1 MTSSVLKD
9 TLLVREMPRG
19 LHWQLIA
26 LWFGVAAFGSTT
38 PWAEAAVPGGIEV
51 IPLPAE
57 VEGVWFDERPVMVTS
72 GPGAEPVAIIGIPL
86 GAQPGTRHVVIDAS
100 TGSYRHSFT
109 VVEKAYPEQHITIA
123 NQRMVTPANQ
133 DLDRI
138 RREAARMRAQ
148 YKRFEPPPEP
158 LPGQVQQSP
167 FPLLQ
172 PVQGRVSSEF
182 GLRRFYNGEAR
193 RPHSGLDIA
202 AAEGTPIVASA
213 AGLVSLTGDF
223 YFNGNT
229 VFLDH
234 GSGLVTM
241 GCHMSKIEVA
251 QGARVSRGQLIGRVG
266 ATGRATGPHL
276 HWSVY
281 LNAERVDPRAA
292 LALFAQPG
300 VAPPAAAPPEA
311 ASPAD

>member
-1 MTSSVLKD
+1 MTKLAVIGTPL
-9 TLLVREMPRG
+9 
-19 LHWQLIA
+19 
-26 LWFGVAAFGSTT
+26 LWFGVAAFGSITS
-38 PWAEAAVPGGIEV
+38 WVEAAVPGGIEV

-57 VEGVWFDERPVMVTS
+57 VEGVWFDERPVMIAP

-86 GAQPGTRHVVIDAS
+86 GAEPGTHHVVIDAS

-109 VVEKAYPEQHITIA
+109 VVDKAYPEQHITIA
-123 NQRMVTPANQ
+123 NQRMVTPATH

-138 RREAARMRAQ
+138 GREAARMRAQ
-148 YKRFEPPPEP
+148 YKHFEPPAERLPE
-158 LPGQVQQSP
+158 QVQQSP
-167 FPLLQ
+167 FPLLL

-234 GSGLVTM
+234 GSGLITM

-311 ASPAD
+311 APTAD